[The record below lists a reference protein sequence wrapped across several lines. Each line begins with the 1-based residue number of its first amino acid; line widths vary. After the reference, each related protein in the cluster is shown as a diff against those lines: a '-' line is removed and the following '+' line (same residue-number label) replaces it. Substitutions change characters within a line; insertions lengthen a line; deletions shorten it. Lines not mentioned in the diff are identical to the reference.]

1 MARPDARHPDNV
13 DGSWYADTRCI
24 ACDVA
29 RHYAPG
35 LIEADAEGLSVVVRQ
50 PVTPEEE
57 AAMWRAAVACPTRS
71 IGTVVRTPEPRNVF
85 PWTLTGGVHL
95 LGHNDRS
102 SFGAHSY
109 LVQREGP
116 NLMVDSP
123 KWSPRLASAIEELGG
138 IDHVLLTHRDDVA
151 DADRYAGRFNARVW
165 IHAADAAAAPGATDV
180 VEGTEPVDV
189 APGVR
194 ILPAPGHT
202 RGSVL
207 FHVDDDLLF
216 TGDTLHLREGDG
228 RPDVFAGAMWF
239 SWEELARSMARLP
252 DQARFRWVLP
262 GHGKWGQG
270 EPDVLADQV
279 RAMAAAMTAVG
290 RADWDRRDRSAG

>member
-13 DGSWYADTRCI
+13 DGNWYADTRCI

-35 LIEADAEGLSVVVRQ
+35 LIAADAEGLSVVVRQ

-71 IGTVVRTPEPRNVF
+71 IGTAVRTPEPRDVF
-85 PWTLTGGVHL
+85 PWPLTGGVHL

-109 LVQREGP
+109 LVQRGGP
-116 NLMVDSP
+116 NLMVDAP
-123 KWSPRLASAIEELGG
+123 RWSPRLASAIEDLGG

-151 DADRYAGRFNARVW
+151 DADRYARHFDARVW

-194 ILPAPGHT
+194 ILPARPHTGQRPVPRGRRPVVHRRHAPPPRGRRPPRRVRGGDVVLLGGAGPLDGPAPGP
-202 RGSVL
+202 GPL
-207 FHVDDDLLF
+207 PL
-216 TGDTLHLREGDG
+216 GA
-228 RPDVFAGAMWF
+228 AGA
-239 SWEELARSMARLP
+239 R
-252 DQARFRWVLP
+252 QVGP
-262 GHGKWGQG
+262 GG
-270 EPDVLADQV
+270 A
-279 RAMAAAMTAVG
+279 
-290 RADWDRRDRSAG
+290 